1 MTAPKAALS
10 LIENERRRD
19 RFIRRTSTIAWS
31 VTFVLVLLIAL
42 VVGFQVSQFVS
53 GAREGEVPWSVVV
66 GSTMPLI
73 DVLWKLSLLV
83 ATLSTV
89 AIFLRLRTAS
99 LAELQLR
106 LAALEEMV
114 ASMNG
119 GSDQTTPSS
128 GTGEAR

>member
-1 MTAPKAALS
+1 MTAQEGGSAAAMA

-19 RFIRRTSTIAWS
+19 RFIRRTSVVAWS
-31 VTFVLVLLIAL
+31 VTFGLVLVVAL
-42 VVGFQVSQFVS
+42 MVGLQVSFFLR
-53 GAREGEVPWSVVV
+53 GAMAGEMPWAVVI

-83 ATLSTV
+83 ATLSTI

-99 LAELQLR
+99 LAEIQLR

-114 ASMNG
+114 ASRG
-119 GSDQTTPSS
+119 DGRSR
-128 GTGEAR
+128 GESP

>member
-1 MTAPKAALS
+1 MTAQGSTSAMA

-19 RFIRRTSTIAWS
+19 RFIRRTSIIAWS
-31 VTFVLVLLIAL
+31 VTFAIVLVIAL
-42 VVGFQVSQFVS
+42 MVGLQASMFLES
-53 GAREGEVPWSVVV
+53 AMENEMPWAMVIA
-66 GSTMPLI
+66 STMPLF
-73 DVLWKLSLLV
+73 DVLWKLSLLI

-114 ASMNG
+114 ASLG
-119 GSDQTTPSS
+119 DGRSRE
-128 GTGEAR
+128 EAT

>member
-1 MTAPKAALS
+1 MA

-19 RFIRRTSTIAWS
+19 RFIRRANIIAWS
-31 VTFVLVLLIAL
+31 VSVAIVLVIATL
-42 VVGFQVSQFVS
+42 VGLQVSQFVE
-53 GAREGEVPWSVVV
+53 GARQGEIPWTVVI

-99 LAELQLR
+99 LAEIQLR
-106 LAALEEMV
+106 LAALEEMI
-114 ASMNG
+114 ASRAARREE
-119 GSDQTTPSS
+119 
-128 GTGEAR
+128 EAR